1 MNIQESVRTC
11 FTKFADFTG
20 RASRS
25 EYWWFVLVY
34 FIAAFVG
41 ALIHRYVQALVVLV
55 FIVPL
60 LAAGARRLHDIGKTG
75 WLLLIGLIPIVNLVL
90 LYFTVQPTQPES
102 NQWGAPPI
110 PVPVA

>member
-20 RASRS
+20 RASRP

-34 FIAAFVG
+34 VIAVFVG
-41 ALIHRYVQALVVLV
+41 ALIHRFVQGLVVLV

-60 LAAGARRLHDIGKTG
+60 IAVGARRQHDIGKTG
-75 WLLLIGLIPIVNLVL
+75 WLLLLGLIPLANFVL
-90 LYFTVQPTQPES
+90 LYFTVQPSQPET
-102 NQWGAPPI
+102 NQWGAPPTT
-110 PVPVA
+110 VPAG

>member
-1 MNIQESVRTC
+1 MNIQESARTC
-11 FTKFADFTG
+11 FTKYADFTG

-25 EYWWFVLVY
+25 EYWWFALVY
-34 FIAAFVG
+34 FIAAIVG

-55 FIVPL
+55 FIVPI
-60 LAAGARRLHDIGKTG
+60 LAVGARRLHDIGKTG

-90 LYFTVQPTQPES
+90 LYFTVQPTQPET

>member
-20 RASRS
+20 RASRP

-34 FIAAFVG
+34 VIAVFVG
-41 ALIHRYVQALVVLV
+41 ALIHRFVQGLVVLV

-60 LAAGARRLHDIGKTG
+60 IAVGARRLHDIGKTG
-75 WLLLIGLIPIVNLVL
+75 WLLLLGLIPLANFVL
-90 LYFTVQPTQPES
+90 LYFTVQPSQPEA
-102 NQWGAPPI
+102 NQWGSPPTT
-110 PVPVA
+110 VPVV